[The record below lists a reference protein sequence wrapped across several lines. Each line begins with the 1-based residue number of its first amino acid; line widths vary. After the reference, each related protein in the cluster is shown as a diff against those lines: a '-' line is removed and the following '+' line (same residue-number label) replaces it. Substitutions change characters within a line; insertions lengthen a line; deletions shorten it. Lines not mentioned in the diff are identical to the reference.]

1 MVDHPLVADNM
12 RRYIQHNKIEE
23 SLNDGLNLVL
33 ATLPQDPFSQLAA
46 ALIDVSLWTQTDSSF
61 FYFVQKVQ
69 RPPLFEKFVAT
80 ETFLNEALQTIRIDV
95 YISYKG
101 QERKTFSY
109 LVPQNQEEFEAF
121 DYML

>member
-12 RRYIQHNKIEE
+12 RRYIQHNRIEE

-46 ALIDVSLWTQTDSSF
+46 ALIDVSHKPKLIHPL

-80 ETFLNEALQTIRIDV
+80 ETFLNEAL
-95 YISYKG
+95 
-101 QERKTFSY
+101 
-109 LVPQNQEEFEAF
+109 
-121 DYML
+121 